1 MLPLYFL
8 IRSGTVNP
16 PLILFIS
23 IRLVL
28 EGVAGW
34 SEVHFLFRRVY
45 EGMDIIIFVV
55 KKRPPVGGG
64 PACWGGGLRREKAEH
79 VIALLEP
86 AATYSSVS

>member
-8 IRSGTVNP
+8 IRSETVNP

-23 IRLVL
+23 IRSAL

-45 EGMDIIIFVV
+45 EGMDIIIFAV
-55 KKRPPVGGG
+55 KKRPPGGGG
-64 PACWGGGLRREKAEH
+64 PACWGRIKERESGAY
-79 VIALLEP
+79 IALLEP